1 MIDKDLISSL
11 TNEQKQALLEQLM
24 ANLTEISQET
34 ANEKPKEKK
43 QDAPAKTV
51 NEDFSV
57 SVNNND
63 MKRRTPVRAK
73 KNQWADNEDLFKD
86 IETPEARRTPRN
98 RKKHS
103 KTTVECHVCGREF
116 QVSPSLVFGEYHRC
130 NRCGGK

>member
-1 MIDKDLISSL
+1 MIDKDLLNNL
-11 TNEQKQALLEQLM
+11 TVEQKQALLEQLM
-24 ANLTEISQET
+24 ANLTELSSETSQ
-34 ANEKPKEKK
+34 EKPKEKK
-43 QDAPAKTV
+43 QDVPVKTV

-57 SVNNND
+57 SVNNE
-63 MKRRTPVRAK
+63 MKRRTPVKAK

-98 RKKHS
+98 RKKQT

-116 QVSPSLVFGEYHRC
+116 QLSPTLVFGEYHRC